1 MAPQATYKQDDNHL
15 PLPQFPRME
24 IMDSVAFSQGKDG
37 WPTSEWWPGHG
48 LEGRASSRYGEDS
61 LWHLQVLTKCC
72 KRK

>member
-37 WPTSEWWPGHG
+37 WPTSEW
-48 LEGRASSRYGEDS
+48 
-61 LWHLQVLTKCC
+61 
-72 KRK
+72 